1 MHIVSQSHPS
11 RDRGNK
17 IPLSKLRGNNHL
29 ALLHVSKVLKALSL
43 PKVRFYRS
51 LKKERPMAKVVV
63 SLKIFPSDVNIKLDA
78 LKRKI
83 EKTLPKY
90 ASVYKFAEEPIA
102 YGLTALIAHIVVP
115 EEKSGGLDEV
125 ERLLRGITEISEMET
140 LLVRRV

>member
-1 MHIVSQSHPS
+1 MPQNHPS
-11 RDRGNK
+11 GDGGNK
-17 IPLSKLRGNNHL
+17 ISLSKLRGNNHL
-29 ALLHVSKVLKALSL
+29 ALLHLPKVLKALPL
-43 PKVRFYRS
+43 PKVRLYGP
-51 LKKERPMAKVVV
+51 LKKEKPMAKVVI
-63 SLKIFPSDVNIKLDA
+63 SLKIFPSDVNIKLDT

-140 LLVRRV
+140 LMVRRV